1 MITVNKDSVLHFGGR
16 PFLNPSP
23 PHALIMGHAA
33 GNNWSHGS
41 NSKISFEWTRAGSH
55 AMGTQVCQQP
65 AMFFFSYSNRGKDRV
80 CFQHPF
86 SHVSLFFNVKL
97 TYLWLSLCSAA
108 LQSICTIPLPIILI
122 CFEHNE
128 YFKAMTVLWQSWL
141 FAIQECFVDMQLKQ
155 CTHTNR
161 IKGIQREI
169 WRRVWGLQI
178 APQDN
183 SF

>member
-65 AMFFFSYSNRGKDRV
+65 DMFFSLTLTEEKTEFVFNIR
-80 CFQHPF
+80 
-86 SHVSLFFNVKL
+86 SHTSLFSSTSSLHICGRVYALLHSKASVPFHCLLYWFVL
-97 TYLWLSLCSAA
+97 STMSISRLWLYYDKAGY
-108 LQSICTIPLPIILI
+108 LQYR
-122 CFEHNE
+122 N
-128 YFKAMTVLWQSWL
+128 VLL
-141 FAIQECFVDMQLKQ
+141 TC
-155 CTHTNR
+155 N
-161 IKGIQREI
+161 
-169 WRRVWGLQI
+169 
-178 APQDN
+178 
-183 SF
+183 